1 MEFDFYTLAVLY
13 LAYSVLGW
21 VGETIVATVRGKSF
35 VNRGFASGP
44 FCFVYGLSAVVM
56 AVGFS
61 DLRAQPAAQ
70 VRKAAFRRAAWITP
84 VPQHLHCLL
93 LSQIPGQAGDAVHID
108 QRRAFRTA
116 QGQHSQALV
125 PQRAVPAPGGGPHL
139 LLV

>member
-61 DLRAQPAAQ
+61 DLRAQPTALFLFCFVSAT
-70 VRKAAFRRAAWITP
+70 VIEWLTGK
-84 VPQHLHCLL
+84 LL
-93 LSQIPGQAGDAVHID
+93 
-108 QRRAFRTA
+108 
-116 QGQHSQALV
+116 
-125 PQRAVPAPGGGPHL
+125 
-139 LLV
+139 